1 MMSPPLPF
9 VLIEDQDGRRHAVR
23 RQAIVAMVEDPPG
36 TTTMLLSGSRVIVVE
51 KDLGATLALVV

>member
-36 TTTMLLSGSRVIVVE
+36 TTTMLLSGTTVVSLGRRVR
-51 KDLGATLALVV
+51 AR